1 MSPISPAVPR
11 RYSTRWYMRSTGRW
25 SPSERSM
32 PRWSKN
38 RMTTDWGSL
47 GLSRTVSPA
56 RLPRVRTWWH
66 VTGTV
71 ASSRSL
77 TFTPTELHPTM
88 RARLSTRAVRL
99 VSREAVIEVPFSNP
113 DAHAL
118 ARRTA
123 SSGLMSTLAMPS
135 TPSAPNSVRDPPDSQ
150 TMEAFTWAE
159 ASTTL

>member
-1 MSPISPAVPR
+1 
-11 RYSTRWYMRSTGRW
+11 MR
-25 SPSERSM
+25 
-32 PRWSKN
+32 
-38 RMTTDWGSL
+38 
-47 GLSRTVSPA
+47 PA
-56 RLPRVRTWWH
+56 RLPRIRTWCR

-88 RARLSTRAVRL
+88 RARLSTRAIRL
-99 VSREAVIEVPFSNP
+99 VSREAVMYEPFSKP

-123 SSGLMSTLAMPS
+123 SSGLMSTLAMPW
-135 TPSAPNSVRDPPDSQ
+135 TPSGPNRVRAPPDSH
-150 TMEAFTWAE
+150 TMEALTWAP